1 MEKLNDII
9 ISEYN
14 SHSLL
19 TSCLYIDKY
28 DIMACGDNQGRIL
41 IFDQRVQKP
50 FVQLII
56 SDNKSEISNIQ
67 YSNDNDELFFSCE
80 DTIYSCDNITNSYT
94 KKILSKN
101 CIKTDIINENEDGEI
116 TDFLL
121 LPNNT
126 IVYPEQEQE
135 TFLFYS
141 LIEEPKNKDDKDE
154 DDNMLPYQ
162 EIDKF
167 FLSSAYGE
175 EYISS
180 IKKVLLYSFDG
191 EIFLYDYKT
200 KQTSNNIQIKKYLD
214 NADINSISNPPY
226 LNKVILNK
234 DNNEM
239 KRNKSSLQKMFTENP
254 LKNDRKFNERT
265 QKLKIYKTFK
275 EKGNN
280 NYNFISPMRFDIE
293 YHNKYE
299 GIGMSINRDS
309 NIRQRTQNVIFYN
322 IKVNEN
328 IKTLKYIEGD
338 DLKLNVINFVKKNK
352 LPEEVTDIILTKIK
366 EKTIEET
373 F

>member
-19 TSCLYIDKY
+19 TSCFYIDKY
-28 DIMACGDNQGRIL
+28 DIMALGDNQGRIL

-56 SDNKSEISNIQ
+56 TEKKSEISNIQ
-67 YSNDNDELFFSCE
+67 YSNDNNELFFSCD
-80 DTIYSCDNITNSYT
+80 DTIYSCDNITNNYS

-101 CIKTDIINENEDGEI
+101 YIKTDIINENEDGEI

-141 LIEEPKNKDDKDE
+141 LIDEPKNKDEKEDE
-154 DDNMLPYQ
+154 NMLPYQ

-175 EYISS
+175 EYIGSM
-180 IKKVLLYSFDG
+180 KKVLLYSFDG

-200 KQTSNNIQIKKYLD
+200 KQTKNNIQIKKYLE
-214 NADINSISNPPY
+214 NSESNSISNPPY

-234 DNNEM
+234 DNNEIICGM
-239 KRNKSSLQKMFTENP
+239 MNGSIIGLKSSLQKTKM
-254 LKNDRKFNERT
+254 KN
-265 QKLKIYKTFK
+265 I
-275 EKGNN
+275 
-280 NYNFISPMRFDIE
+280 
-293 YHNKYE
+293 HN
-299 GIGMSINRDS
+299 GSINDIKMSKFKIHNYKEIISYGRDKCLKFIDPQDNF
-309 NIRQRTQNVIFYN
+309 NIDYYADMTCNIIDFDSDIHGNIFY
-322 IKVNEN
+322 I
-328 IKTLKYIEGD
+328 D
-338 DLKLNVINFVKKNK
+338 DN
-352 LPEEVTDIILTKIK
+352 TKMLYMMK
-366 EKTIEET
+366 FK
-373 F
+373 

>member
-28 DIMACGDNQGRIL
+28 DIMACGDNQGRLL

-50 FVQLII
+50 FVQLIL

-101 CIKTDIINENEDGEI
+101 YIKTDIINENEDGEI

-141 LIEEPKNKDDKDE
+141 LIEEPKNKDEKDE
-154 DDNMLPYQ
+154 EDNMLPYQ

-180 IKKVLLYSFDG
+180 IKQVLLYSFDG
-191 EIFLYDYKT
+191 EIFLYDYKN

-234 DNNEM
+234 DNNEIICGMMNGTILGLKSTLEKTKM
-239 KRNKSSLQKMFTENP
+239 KE
-254 LKNDRKFNERT
+254 
-265 QKLKIYKTFK
+265 I
-275 EKGNN
+275 
-280 NYNFISPMRFDIE
+280 
-293 YHNKYE
+293 HN
-299 GIGMSINRDS
+299 GSINDIKMSKFKMHNYKEIISYGRDKCLKFIDPQNNF
-309 NIRQRTQNVIFYN
+309 NIDYYADMTCNIIDYDSDIHGNIFY
-322 IKVNEN
+322 I
-328 IKTLKYIEGD
+328 D
-338 DLKLNVINFVKKNK
+338 DS
-352 LPEEVTDIILTKIK
+352 TKMLYMMK
-366 EKTIEET
+366 FK
-373 F
+373 

>member
-28 DIMACGDNQGRIL
+28 DIMACGDNQGRLL

-50 FVQLII
+50 FVQLIL

-101 CIKTDIINENEDGEI
+101 YIKTDIINENEDGEI

-141 LIEEPKNKDDKDE
+141 LIDEPKNKDDKE
-154 DDNMLPYQ
+154 EEDNMLPYQ

-191 EIFLYDYKT
+191 EIFLYDYKN

-214 NADINSISNPPY
+214 NAEINTISNPPY

-234 DNNEM
+234 DNNEIICGMMNGTILGLKSTLEKTKM
-239 KRNKSSLQKMFTENP
+239 KE
-254 LKNDRKFNERT
+254 
-265 QKLKIYKTFK
+265 I
-275 EKGNN
+275 
-280 NYNFISPMRFDIE
+280 
-293 YHNKYE
+293 HN
-299 GIGMSINRDS
+299 GSINDIKMSKFKIHNYKEIISYGRDKCLKFIDPQNNF
-309 NIRQRTQNVIFYN
+309 NIDYYADMTCNIIDYDSDIHGNIFY
-322 IKVNEN
+322 I
-328 IKTLKYIEGD
+328 D
-338 DLKLNVINFVKKNK
+338 DN
-352 LPEEVTDIILTKIK
+352 TKMLYMMK
-366 EKTIEET
+366 FK
-373 F
+373 

>member
-28 DIMACGDNQGRIL
+28 DIMACGDNQGRLL
-41 IFDQRVQKP
+41 IFDHRVQKP

-56 SDNKSEISNIQ
+56 TENKSEISNIQ

-80 DTIYSCDNITNSYT
+80 DTIYSCDNITNNYS

-101 CIKTDIINENEDGEI
+101 NIKTNIINENEDGEI

-126 IVYPEQEQE
+126 IVYPDQEQE

-141 LIEEPKNKDDKDE
+141 LIEEPKNKDEKEDE
-154 DDNMLPYQ
+154 NMLPYQ

-175 EYISS
+175 EYIGSM
-180 IKKVLLYSFDG
+180 KKVLLYSFDG

-200 KQTSNNIQIKKYLD
+200 KQTKNNIQIKKYLD
-214 NADINSISNPPY
+214 NSETNSISNPPY

-234 DNNEM
+234 DNNEIICGM
-239 KRNKSSLQKMFTENP
+239 MNGSIIGLKSSLQKTKM
-254 LKNDRKFNERT
+254 KN
-265 QKLKIYKTFK
+265 I
-275 EKGNN
+275 
-280 NYNFISPMRFDIE
+280 
-293 YHNKYE
+293 HN
-299 GIGMSINRDS
+299 GSINDIKMSKFKIHNYKEIISYGRDKCLKFIDPQDNF
-309 NIRQRTQNVIFYN
+309 NIDYYADMTCNIIDFDSDIHGNIFY
-322 IKVNEN
+322 I
-328 IKTLKYIEGD
+328 D
-338 DLKLNVINFVKKNK
+338 DS
-352 LPEEVTDIILTKIK
+352 TKMLYMMK
-366 EKTIEET
+366 FK
-373 F
+373 

>member
-1 MEKLNDII
+1 MEKLNGVI

-28 DIMACGDNQGRIL
+28 DIIACGDNKGRLL

-50 FVQLII
+50 FVQLILT
-56 SDNKSEISNIQ
+56 DNKSEISNIQ

-80 DTIYSCDNITNSYT
+80 DTIYSCNNITNNYT

-101 CIKTDIINENEDGEI
+101 CVKTNIINENEDGEI

-141 LIEEPKNKDDKDE
+141 LIEEPKNKDEKD

-175 EYISS
+175 EYIGSM
-180 IKKVLLYSFDG
+180 KKVLLYSFDG
-191 EIFLYDYKT
+191 ELFLYDYNKKET
-200 KQTSNNIQIKKYLD
+200 KDNIQIKKYLE
-214 NADINSISNPPY
+214 NSESNSISNPPY

-234 DNNEM
+234 DNNEIICAM
-239 KRNKSSLQKMFTENP
+239 MNGSIIGLKSSLQKTKM
-254 LKNDRKFNERT
+254 KN
-265 QKLKIYKTFK
+265 I
-275 EKGNN
+275 
-280 NYNFISPMRFDIE
+280 
-293 YHNKYE
+293 HN
-299 GIGMSINRDS
+299 GSINDIKMSKFKIHNYKEIISYGRDKCLKFIDPQDNF
-309 NIRQRTQNVIFYN
+309 NIDYYADMTCNIIDFDSDIHGNIFY
-322 IKVNEN
+322 IDDSTKVLYMM
-328 IKTLKYIEGD
+328 KFK
-338 DLKLNVINFVKKNK
+338 
-352 LPEEVTDIILTKIK
+352 
-366 EKTIEET
+366 
-373 F
+373 

>member
-41 IFDQRVQKP
+41 IFDHRVQKP

-56 SDNKSEISNIQ
+56 TDNKSEISNIQ

-80 DTIYSCDNITNSYT
+80 DTIYSCNNITNNYT

-101 CIKTDIINENEDGEI
+101 NIKTNIINENEDGEI
-116 TDFLL
+116 ADFLL

-126 IVYPEQEQE
+126 IVYPDQEKE

-141 LIEEPKNKDDKDE
+141 LIDEPKNKDEKEDE
-154 DDNMLPYQ
+154 NMLPYQ

-175 EYISS
+175 EYIGSM
-180 IKKVLLYSFDG
+180 KKILLYSFDG

-200 KQTSNNIQIKKYLD
+200 KETKNNIQIKKYLD
-214 NADINSISNPPY
+214 NSETNTISNPPY

-234 DNNEM
+234 DNNEIICGM
-239 KRNKSSLQKMFTENP
+239 MNGSIIGLKSSLQKTKM
-254 LKNDRKFNERT
+254 KN
-265 QKLKIYKTFK
+265 I
-275 EKGNN
+275 
-280 NYNFISPMRFDIE
+280 
-293 YHNKYE
+293 HN
-299 GIGMSINRDS
+299 GSINDIKMSKFKIHNYKEIISYGRDKCLKFIDPQDNF
-309 NIRQRTQNVIFYN
+309 NIDYYADMTCNIIDYDSDIHGNIFY
-322 IKVNEN
+322 I
-328 IKTLKYIEGD
+328 D
-338 DLKLNVINFVKKNK
+338 DS
-352 LPEEVTDIILTKIK
+352 TKMLYMMK
-366 EKTIEET
+366 FK
-373 F
+373 

>member
-28 DIMACGDNQGRIL
+28 DIMACGDNQGRLL

-50 FVQLII
+50 FVQLIL
-56 SDNKSEISNIQ
+56 SDIKSEISNIQ

-101 CIKTDIINENEDGEI
+101 YIKTDIINENEDGEI

-154 DDNMLPYQ
+154 EDNMLPYQ

-180 IKKVLLYSFDG
+180 KKQVLLYSFDG
-191 EIFLYDYKT
+191 EIFLYDYKN

-234 DNNEM
+234 DNNEIICGMMNGTILGLKSTLEKTKM
-239 KRNKSSLQKMFTENP
+239 KE
-254 LKNDRKFNERT
+254 
-265 QKLKIYKTFK
+265 I
-275 EKGNN
+275 
-280 NYNFISPMRFDIE
+280 
-293 YHNKYE
+293 HN
-299 GIGMSINRDS
+299 GSINDIKMSKFKIHNYKEIISYGRDKCLKFIDPQNNF
-309 NIRQRTQNVIFYN
+309 NIDYYADMTCNIIDYDSDIHGNIFY
-322 IKVNEN
+322 I
-328 IKTLKYIEGD
+328 D
-338 DLKLNVINFVKKNK
+338 DS
-352 LPEEVTDIILTKIK
+352 TKMLYMMK
-366 EKTIEET
+366 FK
-373 F
+373 

>member
-19 TSCLYIDKY
+19 TSCFYIDKY
-28 DIMACGDNQGRIL
+28 DIMALGDNQGRIL

-56 SDNKSEISNIQ
+56 TEKKSEISNIQ

-80 DTIYSCDNITNSYT
+80 DTIYSCDNITNNYS

-101 CIKTDIINENEDGEI
+101 NIKTNIINENEDGEI

-126 IVYPEQEQE
+126 IVYPDQEQE

-141 LIEEPKNKDDKDE
+141 LIEEPKNKDEKEDE
-154 DDNMLPYQ
+154 NMLPYQ

-175 EYISS
+175 EYIGSM
-180 IKKVLLYSFDG
+180 KKVLLYSFDG

-200 KQTSNNIQIKKYLD
+200 KQTKNNIQIKKYLE
-214 NADINSISNPPY
+214 NSETNSISNPPY

-234 DNNEM
+234 DNNEIICGM
-239 KRNKSSLQKMFTENP
+239 MNGSIIGLKSSLQKTKM
-254 LKNDRKFNERT
+254 KN
-265 QKLKIYKTFK
+265 I
-275 EKGNN
+275 
-280 NYNFISPMRFDIE
+280 
-293 YHNKYE
+293 HN
-299 GIGMSINRDS
+299 GSINDIKMSKFKIHNYKEIISYGRDKCLKFIDPQDNF
-309 NIRQRTQNVIFYN
+309 NIDYYADMTCNIIDFDSDIHGNIFY
-322 IKVNEN
+322 I
-328 IKTLKYIEGD
+328 D
-338 DLKLNVINFVKKNK
+338 DS
-352 LPEEVTDIILTKIK
+352 TKMLYMMK
-366 EKTIEET
+366 FK
-373 F
+373 

>member
-28 DIMACGDNQGRIL
+28 DIMACGDNQGRLL

-50 FVQLII
+50 FVQLIL
-56 SDNKSEISNIQ
+56 SDIKSEISNIQ

-101 CIKTDIINENEDGEI
+101 YIKTDIINENEDGEI

-154 DDNMLPYQ
+154 EDNMLPYQ

-180 IKKVLLYSFDG
+180 IKQVLLYSFDG
-191 EIFLYDYKT
+191 EIFLYDYKN

-234 DNNEM
+234 DNNEIICGMMNGTILGLKSTLEKTKM
-239 KRNKSSLQKMFTENP
+239 KE
-254 LKNDRKFNERT
+254 
-265 QKLKIYKTFK
+265 I
-275 EKGNN
+275 
-280 NYNFISPMRFDIE
+280 
-293 YHNKYE
+293 HN
-299 GIGMSINRDS
+299 GSINDIKMSKFKIHNYKEIISYGRDKCLKFIDPQNNF
-309 NIRQRTQNVIFYN
+309 NIDYYADMTCNIIDYDSDIHGNIFY
-322 IKVNEN
+322 I
-328 IKTLKYIEGD
+328 D
-338 DLKLNVINFVKKNK
+338 DS
-352 LPEEVTDIILTKIK
+352 TKMLYMMK
-366 EKTIEET
+366 FK
-373 F
+373 

>member
-67 YSNDNDELFFSCE
+67 YSNDSDELFFSCE

-234 DNNEM
+234 DNNEIICGM
-239 KRNKSSLQKMFTENP
+239 MNGTILGLKSTLQKTKMKEIHNGSIHDIKMSKFKIHNYKEIISYGRDKC
-254 LKNDRKFNERT
+254 LKFIDPQDNFNIDYYADMT
-265 QKLKIYKTFK
+265 CNIIDFDSDIH
-275 EKGNN
+275 GN
-280 NYNFISPMRFDIE
+280 
-293 YHNKYE
+293 
-299 GIGMSINRDS
+299 
-309 NIRQRTQNVIFYN
+309 IFY
-322 IKVNEN
+322 I
-328 IKTLKYIEGD
+328 D
-338 DLKLNVINFVKKNK
+338 DN
-352 LPEEVTDIILTKIK
+352 TKMLYMMK
-366 EKTIEET
+366 FK
-373 F
+373 

>member
-28 DIMACGDNQGRIL
+28 DIMACGDNLGRLL
-41 IFDQRVQKP
+41 IFDHRVQKP

-56 SDNKSEISNIQ
+56 TDNKSEISNIQ

-80 DTIYSCDNITNSYT
+80 DTIYSCDNITNNYS

-101 CIKTDIINENEDGEI
+101 NIKTNIINENEDGEI

-126 IVYPEQEQE
+126 IVYPDQEQE

-141 LIEEPKNKDDKDE
+141 LIEEPKNKDEKEDE
-154 DDNMLPYQ
+154 NMLPYQ

-175 EYISS
+175 EYIGSM
-180 IKKVLLYSFDG
+180 KKVLLYSFDG

-200 KQTSNNIQIKKYLD
+200 KQTKNNIQIKKYLE
-214 NADINSISNPPY
+214 NSESNSISNPPY

-234 DNNEM
+234 DNNEIICGM
-239 KRNKSSLQKMFTENP
+239 MNGSIIGLKSSLEKTKM
-254 LKNDRKFNERT
+254 KN
-265 QKLKIYKTFK
+265 I
-275 EKGNN
+275 
-280 NYNFISPMRFDIE
+280 
-293 YHNKYE
+293 HN
-299 GIGMSINRDS
+299 GSINDIKMSKFKIHNYKEIISYGRDKCLKFIDPQDNF
-309 NIRQRTQNVIFYN
+309 NIDYYADMTCNIIDFDSDIHGNIFY
-322 IKVNEN
+322 I
-328 IKTLKYIEGD
+328 D
-338 DLKLNVINFVKKNK
+338 DS
-352 LPEEVTDIILTKIK
+352 TKMLYMMK
-366 EKTIEET
+366 FK
-373 F
+373 

>member
-28 DIMACGDNQGRIL
+28 DIMACGDNQGRLL
-41 IFDQRVQKP
+41 IFDHRVQKP

-56 SDNKSEISNIQ
+56 TDNKSEISNIQ

-80 DTIYSCDNITNSYT
+80 DTIYSCDNITNNYS

-101 CIKTDIINENEDGEI
+101 NIKTNIINENEDGEI

-126 IVYPEQEQE
+126 IVYPDQEQE

-141 LIEEPKNKDDKDE
+141 LIEEPKNKDEKEDE
-154 DDNMLPYQ
+154 NMLPYQ

-175 EYISS
+175 EYIGSM
-180 IKKVLLYSFDG
+180 KKVLLYSFDG

-200 KQTSNNIQIKKYLD
+200 KQTKNNIQIKKYLE
-214 NADINSISNPPY
+214 NSETNSISNPPY

-234 DNNEM
+234 DNNEIICGM
-239 KRNKSSLQKMFTENP
+239 MNGSIIGLKSSLQKTKM
-254 LKNDRKFNERT
+254 KN
-265 QKLKIYKTFK
+265 I
-275 EKGNN
+275 
-280 NYNFISPMRFDIE
+280 
-293 YHNKYE
+293 HN
-299 GIGMSINRDS
+299 GSINDIKMSKFKIHNYKEIISYGRDKCLKFIDPQDNF
-309 NIRQRTQNVIFYN
+309 NIDYYADMTCNIIDFDSDIHGNIFY
-322 IKVNEN
+322 I
-328 IKTLKYIEGD
+328 D
-338 DLKLNVINFVKKNK
+338 DN
-352 LPEEVTDIILTKIK
+352 TKMLYMMK
-366 EKTIEET
+366 FK
-373 F
+373 

>member
-28 DIMACGDNQGRIL
+28 DIMACGDNQGRLL
-41 IFDQRVQKP
+41 IFDHRVQKP

-56 SDNKSEISNIQ
+56 TDNKSEISNIQ

-80 DTIYSCDNITNSYT
+80 DTIYSCDNITNNYS

-101 CIKTDIINENEDGEI
+101 NIN
-116 TDFLL
+116 
-121 LPNNT
+121 

-141 LIEEPKNKDDKDE
+141 LVDEPKNKDEKEDE
-154 DDNMLPYQ
+154 NMLPYQ

-175 EYISS
+175 EYIGSM
-180 IKKVLLYSFDG
+180 KKVLLYSFDG

-200 KQTSNNIQIKKYLD
+200 KQTKNNIQIKKYLD
-214 NADINSISNPPY
+214 NSESNSISNPPY

-234 DNNEM
+234 DNNEIICGM
-239 KRNKSSLQKMFTENP
+239 MNGSIIGLKSSLQKTKM
-254 LKNDRKFNERT
+254 KN
-265 QKLKIYKTFK
+265 I
-275 EKGNN
+275 
-280 NYNFISPMRFDIE
+280 
-293 YHNKYE
+293 HN
-299 GIGMSINRDS
+299 GSINDIKMSKFKIHNYKEIISYGRDKCLKFIDPQDNF
-309 NIRQRTQNVIFYN
+309 NIDYYADMTCNIIDFDSDIHGNIFY
-322 IKVNEN
+322 I
-328 IKTLKYIEGD
+328 D
-338 DLKLNVINFVKKNK
+338 DS
-352 LPEEVTDIILTKIK
+352 TKMLYMMK
-366 EKTIEET
+366 FK
-373 F
+373 